1 MLQILNSSNGF
12 LRGTNLLIIALLKF
26 CYCYFPSKV
35 NVCIKFSQFDTVM
48 QERFISCLFFWRVLY
63 SFLLVWV
70 LGRRFQ
76 LSPIL
81 DVCHDSRMAH
91 DEELFWS
98 LIPNTSALYLRMVV
112 YDSDWILMV
121 ALLLKY
127 ILGLLA
133 FLTKMKFE

>member
-1 MLQILNSSNGF
+1 MLQTLNSSNGF
-12 LRGTNLLIIALLKF
+12 LRGNNLLIISLLKF
-26 CYCYFPSKV
+26 CYCYLPTKV

-48 QERFISCLFFWRVLY
+48 QEKFISCLFFLRALY
-63 SFLLVWV
+63 SFFLVWV

-81 DVCHDSRMAH
+81 DICHDSRMAH
-91 DEELFWS
+91 DEELFKS

-121 ALLLKY
+121 ALLLKLY
-127 ILGLLA
+127 LRVAGISD
-133 FLTKMKFE
+133 KNEI